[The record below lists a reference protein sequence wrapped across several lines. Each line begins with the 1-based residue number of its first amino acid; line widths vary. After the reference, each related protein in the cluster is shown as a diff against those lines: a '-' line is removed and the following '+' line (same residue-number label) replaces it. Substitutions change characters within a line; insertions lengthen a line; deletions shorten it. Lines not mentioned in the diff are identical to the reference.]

1 MKSRRFRSGFANA
14 VRRGAGG
21 VVLAGLALTG
31 VTGLPAYAA
40 SLLPTN
46 FFDRIPETQSGQA
59 GVEADEL
66 NFNSQTNI
74 ITAAGNVGLSYI
86 GYYATADHMIFNQAT
101 RELVLE
107 GNVRIVDPEG
117 VEYLADKVTV
127 TNGFRDAI
135 LNAMVMTTPDGAV
148 VTGSQTRKLRDGVTT
163 IDDGTYAPCGTCIDE
178 KGRRIGWRLRT
189 GKIVQNSKD
198 RYTDLSQPV
207 LEVLGFPI
215 AWLPWIRLPDLTQ
228 EDGSGFRTP
237 STAYSEKIGIKASL
251 PYYYSIGSGMG
262 LLLTPSLISQQGLL
276 LGTKFS
282 QVFGGFGGYSVAAHG
297 IYQLDPSAFNPGF
310 GDTELRGAIQ
320 TSGSFTPAE
329 RWQAGWSYTAFTDP
343 AFLTD
348 YLIDTPSPAV
358 NEAYVS
364 YLSPKTF
371 GDARVQEFRLLGE
384 VSQHSQDQQASLLP
398 KLRVDH
404 VEDFGSGGT
413 VHVSG
418 DFIGVAR
425 AADRVSSNAIAYRL
439 GTEEQKT
446 HGTGEVDWS
455 RQFIFGPAVVTPMA
469 GLRIDYATYDGASA
483 LQPGAQTLFSA
494 APIAAVDVRVPFVA
508 YDGASSYL
516 IEPVA
521 QLYYR
526 GGDTAPGI
534 TNDNAQS
541 FTFDEANLFSYNK
554 FSGTDRQ
561 ETGLRANLGV
571 HYLANFADGS
581 YLDAVLGQSYHLA
594 GPNGLGTADA
604 VNAGTGA
611 GIAGEVSD
619 IVAGVRAG
627 MGPMTISARARY
639 DVSANELAAAAT
651 KASYSKD
658 GWSASVDYSYMAPD
672 PARGYTGVQQ
682 DIGGS
687 IGVPIADYWR
697 ATAGVGWDIT
707 AGNMISYDAGLVYDD
722 GYFEAGINATSSGPL
737 IYDPDTFTYRLTFKL
752 KGPDGSA
759 FGS

>member
-1 MKSRRFRSGFANA
+1 MKSRRFRSGFASA
-14 VRRGAGG
+14 FWRGAGG
-21 VVLAGLALTG
+21 VVFAGMALSAA
-31 VTGLPAYAA
+31 TGLPAHAA
-40 SLLPTN
+40 SLLPAN

-66 NFNSQTNI
+66 NFNSSTGI
-74 ITAAGNVGLSYI
+74 ITAAGNVGLSYV
-86 GYYATADHMIFNQAT
+86 GYYATSDRMIFNQRT

-107 GNVRIVDPEG
+107 GNVQIVDPEG
-117 VEYLADKVTV
+117 VEYTADTVTV
-127 TNGFRDAI
+127 NNGFKDAV
-135 LNAMVMTTPDGAV
+135 LNAMVMTTPDGAM
-148 VTGSQTRKLRDGVTT
+148 VTGSQTRKVRGEVTT

-178 KGRRIGWRLRT
+178 KGRRIGWRVRT
-189 GKIVQNSKD
+189 EKIVQNSKD
-198 RYTDLSQPV
+198 RYTDLNQPV
-207 LEVLGFPI
+207 LEILGFPI

-237 STAYSEKIGIKASL
+237 STAYSEKIGVKASL
-251 PYYYSIGSGMG
+251 PYYNSIGNGMG
-262 LLLTPSLISQQGLL
+262 LLLTPSLISEQGLL
-276 LGTKFS
+276 VGTEFS
-282 QVFGGFGGYSVAAHG
+282 HSINGFGSYSIAAHG
-297 IYQLDPSAFNPGF
+297 IYQLDPGAFNPGF
-310 GDTELRGAIQ
+310 GDTDFRGAIQ
-320 TSGSFTPAE
+320 TSGTFTPAP
-329 RWQAGWSYTAFTDP
+329 RWEAGWSYTAFTDP

-348 YLIDTPSPAV
+348 YLIDTSNPAV

-364 YLSPKTF
+364 YLSPQTF
-371 GDARVQEFRLLGE
+371 GDARVQEFKLLGE
-384 VSQHSQDQQASLLP
+384 VSQAAQDQQAALLP
-398 KLRVDH
+398 KLRIDH
-404 VEDFGSGGT
+404 VEDLGSAGT
-413 VHVSG
+413 VHASG

-425 AADRVSSNAIAYRL
+425 AADKVSSNAIAYRL

-455 RQFIFGPAVVTPMA
+455 KQFVFGPTVITPMA
-469 GLRIDYATYDGASA
+469 GLRLDYASYDGASA

-494 APIAAVDVRVPFVA
+494 APIAAVDVRVPFAA
-508 YDGASSYL
+508 YDGVSSYL

-521 QLYYR
+521 QVYYR

-581 YLDAVLGQSYHLA
+581 YIDAVAGQSYHLA
-594 GPNGLGTADA
+594 GPNGLGTGDA
-604 VNAGTGA
+604 VNAGVGA
-611 GIAGEVSD
+611 GISGNTSD

-627 MGPMTISARARY
+627 MGPVTISARARY
-639 DVSANELAAAAT
+639 DVAANEIAAAAT
-651 KASYSKD
+651 RASYSKD
-658 GWSASVDYSYMAPD
+658 GWSATVDYSYMAPD
-672 PARGYTGVQQ
+672 PARGYTKVQQ
-682 DIGGS
+682 DVGGS

-697 ATAGVGWDIT
+697 ATAGAGWDIT
-707 AGNMISYDAGLVYDD
+707 AGNMINYSAGLVYDD

-737 IYDPDTFTYRLTFKL
+737 IYDPDTFTYKLTFKL

>member
-1 MKSRRFRSGFANA
+1 MTSRRFRSGFASA
-14 VRRGAGG
+14 FWRGVGSVVFAGI
-21 VVLAGLALTG
+21 ALSAA
-31 VTGLPAYAA
+31 GLPARAE

-46 FFDRIPETQSGQA
+46 FFDRIPATQSGQA

-66 NFNSQTNI
+66 NYNSSTGV
-74 ITAAGNVGLSYI
+74 ITAAGNVGLSYV
-86 GYYATADHMIFNQAT
+86 GYYATSDHMIFNQIT

-107 GNVRIVDPEG
+107 GNVNIVDPEG
-117 VEYLADKVTV
+117 VEYTADKVTV
-127 TNGFRDAI
+127 TNGFKDAV
-135 LNAMVMTTPDGAV
+135 LNAMIMTTPDGAT
-148 VTGSQTRKLRDGVTT
+148 VTGSQTRKVRGEVTT
-163 IDDGTYAPCGTCIDE
+163 IDDGIYAPCGTCMDA
-178 KGRRIGWRLRT
+178 KGRRIGWRVRT
-189 GKIVQNSKD
+189 EKIVQNSED
-198 RYTDLSQPV
+198 RYTDLDQPI
-207 LEVLGFPI
+207 LEVLGVPVAWFP
-215 AWLPWIRLPDLTQ
+215 WMRLPDMTQ

-237 STAYSEKIGIKASL
+237 STAYSEKVGFKASL

-276 LGTKFS
+276 MGAQFS
-282 QVFGGFGGYSVAAHG
+282 QKFAGLGSYSVTAHG
-297 IYQLDPSAFNPGF
+297 IYQLDPGAFNPGF
-310 GDTELRGAIQ
+310 GDTETRGSIQ
-320 TSGSFTPAE
+320 TSGKFTPVKNWE
-329 RWQAGWSYTAFTDP
+329 TGWSYTAFTDP

-358 NEAYVS
+358 NEVYVS
-364 YLSPKTF
+364 YLSPQTF

-384 VSQHSQDQQASLLP
+384 VTQASQDKQAALLP

-404 VEDFGSGGT
+404 VEDLGDNGT
-413 VHVSG
+413 VHASG

-425 AADRVSSNAIAYRL
+425 AADQVSNNAIAYRL

-446 HGTGEVDWS
+446 HGTGEADWS
-455 RQFIFGPAVVTPMA
+455 RQFILGPSVITPMA
-469 GLRIDYATYDGASA
+469 GLRLDYATYNGASA

-494 APIAAVDVRVPFVA
+494 TPIAALDVRVPFVA
-508 YDGASSYL
+508 YDGASSHL

-521 QLYYR
+521 QIYYR

-581 YLDAVLGQSYHLA
+581 YLDAVAGQTYHLA
-594 GPNGLGTADA
+594 GFNGLNTADA
-604 VNAGTGA
+604 VNAGVGA
-611 GIAGEVSD
+611 GVSGDASD

-627 MGPMTISARARY
+627 MGPVTLSARARY
-639 DVSANELAAAAT
+639 DIAANEIAAAAT
-651 KASYSKD
+651 RVDYSKD

-687 IGVPIADYWR
+687 IGIPIADYWT
-697 ATAGVGWDIT
+697 ATAGLGWDIT
-707 AGNMISYDAGLVYDD
+707 AGKIVSYDAGLVYDD
-722 GYFEAGINATSSGPL
+722 GYFQAGIKATSSGPTV
-737 IYDPDTFTYRLTFKL
+737 YDQDALAYKLTFRL